1 MSIYPLHNIL
11 FLDIETVPQ
20 HESFANVPEEWKK
33 LWAKKAELIIRDRE
47 KDTPESIYH
56 RAGIYSEF
64 GRIICVSC
72 GIISSTGTG
81 KKLILKSFFGED
93 EKAVLTEFCDMLDR
107 WSADGNRYLCA
118 HNGKDFDFP
127 YLCRRLIINGMP
139 LPGLLNLAG
148 KKPWEIPHLDT
159 MEMWKFGDYKHF
171 TSLDLLAQV
180 LGIPTPKDDM
190 DGSMVHEVYWKEKDL
205 SKIVHYCQKDVIT
218 AAQIFLRLNNEPL
231 IPADQVDIK

>member
-20 HESFANVPEEWKK
+20 YDSFANVPEEWKK
-33 LWAKKAELIIRDRE
+33 LWTKKAELIIRDKE
-47 KDTPESIYH
+47 NDTPESIYH

-72 GIISSTGTG
+72 GIISATGPE
-81 KKLILKSFFGED
+81 KKSILKSFFGED
-93 EKAVLTEFCDMLDR
+93 EKRVLTEFCDMLSR

-139 LPGLLNLAG
+139 LPALLNLAG

-159 MEMWKFGDYKHF
+159 MDMWKFGDYKHF

-180 LGIPTPKDDM
+180 LGIPTPKDEM

-231 IPADQVDIK
+231 IPSDQVEIK